1 MITSQEKVAEAKQL
15 TRKKVGRPKGKAA
28 VRTELDWSSPVL
40 LAELEDLTRCGLTDG
55 QVAHCLN
62 VSAPTLQ
69 KHKLESEEVSNALQ
83 RGRSKGIQ
91 RVANRLFEDA
101 LEGNTTAQKFYLQA
115 VGAWRISDQATV
127 GSSADA
133 AFEQVERE
141 MNAISAENKK
151 LLEAAAKEGAAALKN
166 LEQGAVN

>member
-1 MITSQEKVAEAKQL
+1 MITSAEKLEEAKQL
-15 TRKKVGRPKGKAA
+15 TRKKAGRPRGKAA
-28 VRTELDWSSPVL
+28 VATRLDWASPAL
-40 LAELEDLTRCGLTDG
+40 LEELEELTRCGLTDG

-62 VSAPTLQ
+62 VSPPTLQ

-83 RGRSKGIQ
+83 RGRSRGIQ

-101 LEGNTTAQKFYLQA
+101 LDGNTTAQKFYLQA
-115 VGAWRISDQATV
+115 VGAWRVTDQATV

-141 MNAISAENKK
+141 MSAISAENKK
-151 LLEAAAKEGAAALKN
+151 LIEVAAKEGAAALKN
-166 LEQGAVN
+166 LDQGAVN